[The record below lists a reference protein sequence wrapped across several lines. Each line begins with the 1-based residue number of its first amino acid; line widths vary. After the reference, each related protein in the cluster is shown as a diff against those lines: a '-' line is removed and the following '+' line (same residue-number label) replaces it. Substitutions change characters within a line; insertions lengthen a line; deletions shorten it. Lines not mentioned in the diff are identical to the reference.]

1 MQSRF
6 RRDVT
11 SHNDHTLR
19 TCPFGSRA
27 LARSAHPSTVYEIAD
42 PLPLLQIQPL
52 VASVSCALVSILTSL
67 GGGWI
72 VQHSRIPL
80 HISWVWRGIAAGL
93 GASVIAT
100 CLAWLLTAQMRQ
112 KHAALQKLNK
122 ELRNGLQ
129 ILSYVCSQCEPEVA
143 EQARAAVTRISSANA
158 KASEQL
164 GHQYRSTA
172 WHSGNRRQVV
182 A

>member
-1 MQSRF
+1 M
-6 RRDVT
+6 
-11 SHNDHTLR
+11 SHRITTIAYGHVLSSHEHWHARCIQATHMR
-19 TCPFGSRA
+19 SPIHCPFCRYS
-27 LARSAHPSTVYEIAD
+27 
-42 PLPLLQIQPL
+42 PL
-52 VASVSCALVSILTSL
+52 VASVSCALLCILTSL

-72 VQHSRIPL
+72 VQHSRVSL

-100 CLAWLLTAQMRQ
+100 GLAWLLTTRIRQ
-112 KHAALQKLNK
+112 KHAALQKLNH

-129 ILSYVCSQCEPEVA
+129 ILSYVCSQCEPEIA
-143 EQARAAVTRISSANA
+143 EQARAAVTRITSAIA
-158 KASEQL
+158 KVSEQL

-172 WHSGNRRQVV
+172 WQSGNSKQVV

>member
-1 MQSRF
+1 M
-6 RRDVT
+6 
-11 SHNDHTLR
+11 SHRITTIPCGHVPSGHEHWHAPR
-19 TCPFGSRA
+19 IQARYMRSPIHCPFCRYS
-27 LARSAHPSTVYEIAD
+27 
-42 PLPLLQIQPL
+42 PL